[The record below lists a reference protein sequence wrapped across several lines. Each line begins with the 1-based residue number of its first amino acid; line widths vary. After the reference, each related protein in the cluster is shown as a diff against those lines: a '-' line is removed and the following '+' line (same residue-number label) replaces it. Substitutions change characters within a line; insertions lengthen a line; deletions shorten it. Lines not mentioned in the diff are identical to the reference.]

1 LAAVAHRL
9 TRCHR
14 PKVRVAQI
22 DLLLYATLALWAAFE
37 VGLRLVEMAQR
48 RGGIAR
54 DRGTRV
60 VIALALG
67 GAIALAWLARAH
79 VPSARIPAALRAVG
93 LVVMWCGLGVRAW
106 AVATLGRAFRTTVE
120 VDAGQPVISTGPYAY
135 VRHPSYTGL
144 LLIVAGT
151 GLAVGNWL
159 GLVACLLLPLPALVF
174 RIAVEEREL
183 VRVLGEPYRS
193 YQSQTRRLVP
203 GVW

>member
-1 LAAVAHRL
+1 VRRHG
-9 TRCHR
+9 

-22 DLLLYATLALWAAFE
+22 DPLLYATLALWAAFE
-37 VGLRLVEMAQR
+37 VGLRLIELAQH

-67 GAIALAWLARAH
+67 GAIGLALLARAH
-79 VPSARIPAALRAVG
+79 VPSARVPAALRAIG
-93 LVVMWCGLGVRAW
+93 LVAMWCGLALRAW

-120 VDAGQPVISTGPYAY
+120 VDADQPVISTGPYAH

-144 LLIVAGT
+144 LLIVAGA

-159 GLVACLLLPLPALVF
+159 GVAACLVLPPPAVVL

-183 VRVLGEPYRS
+183 VSVLGEPYRA
-193 YQSQTRRLVP
+193 YQGRTRRLVP